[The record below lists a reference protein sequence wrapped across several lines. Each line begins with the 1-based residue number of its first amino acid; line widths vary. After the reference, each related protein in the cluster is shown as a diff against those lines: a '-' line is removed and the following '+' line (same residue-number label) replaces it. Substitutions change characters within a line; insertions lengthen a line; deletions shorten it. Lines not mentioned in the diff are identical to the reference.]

1 MCTQSQLFFVSFISK
16 FVQKSRQIICIM
28 VMLDTSSKTNMKKYP
43 DPDPLAVQLYNSDPD
58 PQPKLCCFDCYV

>member
-1 MCTQSQLFFVSFISK
+1 
-16 FVQKSRQIICIM
+16 
-28 VMLDTSSKTNMKKYP
+28 MLDPSTTNIKKDP